1 MGLKCPYGR
10 PISAQNITG
19 RPTLSQNHFL
29 PTHKLISHIL
39 PQIGDILGFQTDLI
53 DWFEILVKIQLCA
66 VI

>member
-29 PTHKLISHIL
+29 PTHKLIGHICPKL
-39 PQIGDILGFQTDLI
+39 VTIQFFLFFLI